1 MKSDMENEEY
11 VAIAFCK
18 YKIDK
23 GKVQWSTKQKPKII
37 EIPRWLY
44 DSEHTKNRI
53 SWILSRFRYFDRKHY
68 YDTNYQFFDKKTG
81 IDVGML
87 SAYSKAKY
95 IKMNLTKYENKLK
108 KYEQDWQPTLLLQ
121 DIQKDEAYQKA
132 RKTIENQKCEL
143 RNAEENL
150 KEEREKLQEQT
161 AGRKDLYNT

>member
-1 MKSDMENEEY
+1 
-11 VAIAFCK
+11 
-18 YKIDK
+18 
-23 GKVQWSTKQKPKII
+23 
-37 EIPRWLY
+37 
-44 DSEHTKNRI
+44 
-53 SWILSRFRYFDRKHY
+53 
-68 YDTNYQFFDKKTG
+68 
-81 IDVGML
+81 ML